1 MQTKQIINRKD
12 GISYERKCKP
22 PRIYN
27 KCICV
32 RISEEMEEKLKK
44 YGKPCSIIRK
54 IVLDFLEK
62 GDK

>member
-1 MQTKQIINRKD
+1 METKQTIVRKD
-12 GISYERKCKP
+12 GIAYERKCKH

-32 RISEEMEEKLKK
+32 RISEEMNEKLKK
-44 YGKPCSIIRK
+44 YGKPCSVIRK
-54 IVLDFLEK
+54 ITLDFLEK